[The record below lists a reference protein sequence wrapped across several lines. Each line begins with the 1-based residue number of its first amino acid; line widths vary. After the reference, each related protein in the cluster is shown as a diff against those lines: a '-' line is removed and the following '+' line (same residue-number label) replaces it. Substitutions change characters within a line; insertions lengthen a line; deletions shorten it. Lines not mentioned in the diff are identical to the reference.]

1 MITYEIHLEN
11 PHKRYIQKAVEALE
25 GGQLVIYP
33 TDTVYGLG
41 CSINN
46 KQAIERIY
54 KIKGKSKFAPMSII
68 CSSIRDAAK
77 YARISNFAFRVMKR
91 CFPGP
96 FTVVLEATREIP
108 KLMLTRQKEIGIR
121 IPDNKVVIEIVELL
135 GHPVITSSINLPGE
149 EILNDPEKIAEIYSG
164 KVDLL
169 LNAGPLPE
177 PVPSTVL
184 RIEDNTVEILR
195 EGKGDPARI
204 NI

>member
-1 MITYEIHLEN
+1 MITYEIHPEN

-25 GGQLVIYP
+25 SGQLVIYP

-54 KIKGKSKFAPMSII
+54 KIKGKSKFTPMSII

-135 GHPVITSSINLPGE
+135 GHPIITSSINIPGE
-149 EILNDPEKIAEIYSG
+149 EILNDPEKIIEIYSG

-169 LNAGPLPE
+169 LDTGPLPE

-184 RIEDNTVEILR
+184 RIEDNNVEILR